1 MAKKKTK
8 RNLKRN
14 GLVFLLTV
22 VMILAGM
29 RISPAAE
36 KGKVLRVAFPEMEGF
51 TMTGEDG
58 QHYGLVVDFLNEIA
72 KYTGWEYEYVYA
84 ENNSIVDDFI
94 AGKFD
99 LMGGTYYAQE
109 YEKYFGYPEYSCGYS
124 KMFLLA
130 RKDDSRIKSCD
141 HGTFNGKTIGV
152 FENSTENIRRLQ
164 SYLNIY
170 NLDCT
175 LKYYT
180 YEDMTEKGSL
190 NYFLENGEV
199 DMLLGN
205 STDITDNLYV
215 AFSFDA
221 QEHYIVSQ
229 PENQEILDE
238 LNSAMEKIYNAD
250 PEFAR
255 KLYELYFNDFRTE
268 FVGLNETE
276 RNYINQKQTASVAVV
291 KSWHPLFCEHSGQN
305 HSGVV
310 PDVLREIEQFTGLQ
324 FTYIECGSYA
334 EAVEKVQ
341 RGEADLLGAFVDSE
355 DIARQK
361 GLARTASY
369 GALSPIL
376 VRNKESTY
384 PASGLTGA
392 VLDGRELPVDM
403 EAEEVRYY
411 KNVGD
416 ALSDVNK
423 GKVDFYYGLS
433 SSVEYEIQQENF
445 TNIVPVNLPGEN
457 VEISFAMT
465 VPVEQELFT
474 VLNKALNNLSEEQ
487 RETIRNQNAV
497 SVGASNMSIASII
510 YANPVLSISI
520 AGLILGL
527 ILMGVILAA
536 RYRLHVAAMQNEL
549 ERAEAYNRAKS
560 EFLSKMSHE
569 IRTPMN
575 AIVGLT
581 DLTEMLE
588 GLPQH
593 AKENLAKIKY
603 SSDYMLSLI
612 NDILDMSRIES
623 NKIIV
628 VHEPFSLNQMLDEI
642 KSMME
647 TEALNRGLTFIVEKK
662 LQNEVVA
669 GDEIRLRQ
677 VILNLLSNAFKFTP
691 EGGKIRLCAEET
703 KTLKGM
709 SEYTFRVL
717 DNGIGVSDKDQQRI
731 FNSFEQAGTNYTRS
745 QGTGLGLTISS
756 HIVEMMGGRLELDSE
771 LGKGSDFHFTLTLP
785 AAELKEQIRK
795 LDNPSGAGKQVSLEN
810 IHILLAEDNDLN
822 AEIAQNILKMSEAS
836 VTRAKNG
843 RQALKLFEES
853 EPGEFQVILMDVMM
867 PEMNGLEATR
877 AIRGLSRPDAEGI
890 PIIALTANVF
900 EEDRKEAMAAGM
912 TEFIPKPVDVNYLYS
927 VIQKVMIS

>member
-8 RNLKRN
+8 RNIIRT
-14 GLVFLLTV
+14 GLVILLTMT
-22 VMILAGM
+22 MILAGL

-36 KGKVLRVAFPEMEGF
+36 KGRLLRVAFPQMEGF

-72 KYTGWEYEYVYA
+72 KYTGWEYEYVDV
-84 ENNSIVDDFI
+84 ENNLIVDEFL

-99 LMGGTYYAQE
+99 LMGGTYYAE
-109 YEKYFGYPEYSCGYS
+109 SYEQYFGYPEYGCGYS

-130 RKDDSRIKSCD
+130 RKNDSRIKSYD

-152 FENSTENIRRLQ
+152 FENSKENIRRLQ
-164 SYLNIY
+164 TYLDIY

-180 YEDMTEKGSL
+180 YAEMTEKGSL

-199 DMLLGN
+199 DLLLGN
-205 STDITDNLYV
+205 ATDITDNLYA

-221 QEHYIVSQ
+221 QEHYIVAQ
-229 PENQEILDE
+229 PDNQEVLDE
-238 LNSAMEKIYNAD
+238 LNSALEKIYNAD

-255 KLYELYFNDFRTE
+255 ELYELYFNDFRTE

-276 RNYINQKQTASVAVV
+276 RNYISQKQKVSVAVV

-310 PDVLREIEQFTGLQ
+310 PDVLLEIEKFTGLQ

-355 DIARQK
+355 EIARQK

-369 GALSPIL
+369 SALSPIL

-384 PASGLTGA
+384 PADGLTGA
-392 VLDGRELPVDM
+392 VLEGKELP
-403 EAEEVRYY
+403 AEIHAENVQYY

-457 VEISFAMT
+457 VEISFAMLA
-465 VPVEQELFT
+465 PVEQELFT
-474 VLNKALNNLSEEQ
+474 VLNKAINNLSVEQ

-497 SVGASNMSIASII
+497 SVGTSHMSISSII
-510 YANPVLSISI
+510 YGNPVLAISISV
-520 AGLILGL
+520 LILGL
-527 ILMGVILAA
+527 ILVGVILAA

-581 DLTEMLE
+581 DLTEMLA
-588 GLPQH
+588 GLPEQ
-593 AKENLAKIKY
+593 AKQNLAKIKY

-623 NKIIV
+623 NKIII

-642 KSMME
+642 KSMMD
-647 TEALNRGLTFIVEKK
+647 TEAQNRGLSFVVEKK

-703 KTLKGM
+703 KSSKG
-709 SEYTFRVL
+709 ELAYTFRVQ
-717 DNGIGVSDKDQQRI
+717 DNGIGVSEKDQQRI
-731 FNSFEQAGTNYTRS
+731 FDSFEQAGTNYARS

-756 HIVEMMGGRLELDSE
+756 HIVQMMGGRLELDSA

-785 AAELKEQIRK
+785 AAELKEQVRK
-795 LDNPSGAGKQVSLEN
+795 PDYPTGEGKQISLEN

-822 AEIAQNILKMSEAS
+822 AEIAQNILKLSGALI
-836 VTRAKNG
+836 TRAKNG
-843 RQALKLFEES
+843 RQALKFFEES
-853 EPGEFQVILMDVMM
+853 EPGEFKVILMDVMM

-877 AIRGLSRPDAEGI
+877 AIRALSRADAQDI
-890 PIIALTANVF
+890 PIIALTANAF

-912 TEFIPKPVDVNYLYS
+912 TEFIPKPVDINYLYS
-927 VIQKVMIS
+927 VIHKAMIS